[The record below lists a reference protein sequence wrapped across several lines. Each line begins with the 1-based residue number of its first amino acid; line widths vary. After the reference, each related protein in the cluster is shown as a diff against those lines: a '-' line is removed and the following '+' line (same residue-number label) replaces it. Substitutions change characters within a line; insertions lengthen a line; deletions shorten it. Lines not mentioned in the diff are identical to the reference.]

1 MNFNGIHLACML
13 LLISVSYVL
22 GIFLIPSVSETG
34 INAVRKSTRWNLP
47 WLPGYIRCNGCPPR
61 GCEDDEAIIHGYC
74 CGCAYSRD
82 RLPVLCPEFLQCP
95 LNLHG
100 LCHDYEYMMRCCC

>member
-1 MNFNGIHLACML
+1 MYLRRVQFCWIV
-13 LLISVSYVL
+13 LIFFINVSFAL
-22 GIFLIPSVSETG
+22 FLPSSETG
-34 INAVRKSTRWNLP
+34 LNAVKKAPRWNLP
-47 WLPGYIRCNGCPPR
+47 WLGMGLWCNGCPPV

-74 CGCAYSRD
+74 CGCAYGLD
-82 RLPVLCPEFLQCP
+82 KLPVQCPEFLQCP

>member
-1 MNFNGIHLACML
+1 MYLSRVCVGILVIASAKGL
-13 LLISVSYVL
+13 
-22 GIFLIPSVSETG
+22 FLHPSSETG
-34 INAVRKSTRWNLP
+34 GNAVRKASRWNLP
-47 WLPGYIRCNGCPPR
+47 WMGIGMWCNGCPAT

-74 CGCAYSRD
+74 CGCAYSLD
-82 RLPVLCPEFLQCP
+82 RLPVLCPQFLQCP

>member
-1 MNFNGIHLACML
+1 MALKHCLYYTL
-13 LLISVSYVL
+13 VVLVTVSSSAALFFPSDTAIGVRKASRWNIPWL
-22 GIFLIPSVSETG
+22 GIGV
-34 INAVRKSTRWNLP
+34 W
-47 WLPGYIRCNGCPPR
+47 CNGCPPR

-74 CGCAYSRD
+74 CGCAYNSD
-82 RLPVLCPEFLQCP
+82 NLPVLCPEFLQCP